1 MPFDPSALRFAHPI
15 RELVRTRISIRRY
28 TGEPLSGPARDE
40 LERACSLL
48 RLGPLG
54 AECRFVLLELAGRGR
69 AAGPTPAGTG
79 ANRRAGA
86 GAAQPAGASPTAGAA
101 PATAAPVSRPRRLGT
116 YGMIRGARTFLA
128 GAVRASDRALEDFGY
143 LLELLILKATD
154 LGLGTCWL
162 GGTFD
167 RSAFARA
174 IGLRKDELLP
184 AVTPVGLSAE
194 RRDLLEQVIRFG
206 AGSARRRP
214 WAVLFFD
221 GRWSEPLG
229 AAEAGPYAGPLEA
242 LRLAPSASNRQPWR
256 ILRQERDGPFHL
268 FLRRTPGYGLAAGSD
283 LQRLDMGIAMA
294 HFDLAAA
301 EDGLRGAWTRLEEPT
316 APAGTPGLAGPQYI
330 ATWRAE
336 AGS

>member
-1 MPFDPSALRFAHPI
+1 VPFDSSVLRLTQPI
-15 RELVRTRISIRRY
+15 RELVRARVSIRRY
-28 TGEPLSGPARDE
+28 TSEPMSGPAREE

-48 RLGPLG
+48 RRGPLG
-54 AECRFVLLELAGRGR
+54 SECRFVLLDLAARGR
-69 AAGPTPAGTG
+69 AAGARPAE
-79 ANRRAGA
+79 
-86 GAAQPAGASPTAGAA
+86 Q
-101 PATAAPVSRPRRLGT
+101 PRRLGT

-128 GAVRASDRALEDFGY
+128 GAVHSADRALEDFGY
-143 LLELLILKATD
+143 LLELLVLKATD

-174 IGLRKDELLP
+174 IGLRKGELLP

-214 WAVLFFD
+214 WAALFFD
-221 GRWSEPLG
+221 GRWDLPLE
-229 AAEAGPYAGPLEA
+229 AEGAGPYAEPLEA

-268 FLRRTPGYGLAAGSD
+268 FLRRTPGYRLAAGPD

-294 HFDLAAA
+294 HFDLAASEA
-301 EDGLRGAWTRLEEPT
+301 GVRGAWTRLEEPPVPT
-316 APAGTPGLAGPQYI
+316 ERAGLAGLHYI
-330 ATWRAE
+330 ATWRE
-336 AGS
+336 VGS

>member
-1 MPFDPSALRFAHPI
+1 VPFDPSALRFAHPI

-28 TGEPLSGPARDE
+28 TGEPLSGPAREE

-48 RLGPLG
+48 RRGPLG
-54 AECRFVLLELAGRGR
+54 AECRFVLLELASRGW
-69 AAGPTPAGTG
+69 AAGQAPAG
-79 ANRRAGA
+79 ANRTAGA
-86 GAAQPAGASPTAGAA
+86 GAAQTAGVAPAAAA
-101 PATAAPVSRPRRLGT
+101 PAARPRRLGT

-128 GAVRASDRALEDFGY
+128 GAVRPADRALEDFAY
-143 LLELLILKATD
+143 LLELLVLKATD
-154 LGLGTCWL
+154 LDLGTCWL

-174 IGLRKDELLP
+174 IGLRKGELLP
-184 AVTPVGLSAE
+184 AVSPVGPSAQ
-194 RRDLLEQVIRFG
+194 RRDLLERVIRFG

-221 GRWSEPLG
+221 SRWGVPLG
-229 AAEAGPYAGPLEA
+229 TAEAGAYAEPLEA

-301 EDGLRGAWTRLEEPT
+301 EAGLRGAWTRLEEPT

-330 ATWRAE
+330 ATWMTE